1 MEDLTDREHPADAVR
16 AMVDRVL
23 ELASSW
29 TAWDGQPIEVA
40 VDGEAPRVYTPHK
53 AVRRV
58 ADHMV
63 DHLAQIEA
71 RLARSPTIPDGWH
84 ASAITTAADLAP
96 FTTEDLDEACS
107 RLGRL
112 RQIYDVRLRSL
123 DEAVLDEAVP
133 GEWTIREIAAHLGE
147 SVFYAESMGRL

>member
-1 MEDLTDREHPADAVR
+1 
-16 AMVDRVL
+16 MVDRVL

-29 TAWDGQPIEVA
+29 TAWDGHPAEVA
-40 VDGEAPRVYTPHK
+40 VEGEAPRLYTPHK

-58 ADHMV
+58 TDHMV

-71 RLARSPTIPDGWH
+71 RLAGSPTIPDAWH

-96 FTTEDLDEACS
+96 FTPEDLDEARS

-112 RQIYDVRLRSL
+112 RQIYDMRLRSL
-123 DEAVLDEAVP
+123 DDAALDEPVP
-133 GEWTIREIAAHLGE
+133 GEWTIREIAVHLGE
-147 SVFYAESMGRL
+147 SVFYAESVGRL